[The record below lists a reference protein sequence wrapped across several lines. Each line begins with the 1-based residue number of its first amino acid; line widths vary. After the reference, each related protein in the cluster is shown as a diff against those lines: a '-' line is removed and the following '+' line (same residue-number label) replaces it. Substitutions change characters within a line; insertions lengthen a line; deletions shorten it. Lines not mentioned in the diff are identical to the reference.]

1 MEQMSTY
8 SIKICQSAV
17 HRKTLSA
24 TAGIYRKAVGFFIA
38 VCLKEWDRVST
49 AKGQNGREHAVESLT
64 VRTAKRKTVLYDF
77 GRDFYKFPSY
87 LRRAAI
93 AEAAGKVS
101 SYMSNLSAWEASDPR
116 SRGKRPGYPSAGYAY
131 PAMYRDNM
139 FVRTG
144 TYTARIKVFTRD
156 TWDWLDVELCRGD
169 ADYILRHCGNRKEC
183 APTLQKRGKLWYLD
197 FSFKEDIKLP
207 DRHCLPERIRA
218 VDLGISSA
226 CACSVVCPQAGAD
239 ARGAEDAPAVG
250 TGERHQR
257 PDRRPDGGFHR
268 KDGSP
273 VRSGRHRHGT
283 PGRQG
288 QKARLEETAPSP
300 LESHVRTADGGV

>member
-8 SIKICQSAV
+8 SIKIRQSAV

-101 SYMSNLSAWEASDPR
+101 SYMSNLSAWESPFPAED
-116 SRGKRPGYPSAGYAY
+116 GYA
-131 PAMYRDNM
+131 
-139 FVRTG
+139 
-144 TYTARIKVFTRD
+144 
-156 TWDWLDVELCRGD
+156 E
-169 ADYILRHCGNRKEC
+169 
-183 APTLQKRGKLWYLD
+183 
-197 FSFKEDIKLP
+197 
-207 DRHCLPERIRA
+207 
-218 VDLGISSA
+218 VDLDEVIDAVRKNPAAAAAEYNGRKVIFKGKTFVSA
-226 CACSVVCPQAGAD
+226 DGDIDVRGLLQDSKGSIHIYS
-239 ARGAEDAPAVG
+239 ARCRMNGDQRLLAV
-250 TGERHQR
+250 
-257 PDRRPDGGFHR
+257 
-268 KDGSP
+268 
-273 VRSGRHRHGT
+273 VRSMDNSAAPVVYVKGT
-283 PGRQG
+283 INSVSDCSLNVDTKELVCFDPDKKGE
-288 QKARLEETAPSP
+288 KS
-300 LESHVRTADGGV
+300 